1 MKLNGFIVNTVPDV
15 SNPNQILVS
24 TCDLSYFYDL
34 QDSTLYIYAYQ
45 DINMGKFG
53 WLNIHLKDTI
63 DRAIKEIKKTLPD
76 NRNCFQKLLGKE
88 NHFYNRLVVVTTL
101 DGILGPG
108 MLYEIYLDDLN
119 DPIGRTKD
127 KDTVIQKYPAFRE
140 LI

>member
-1 MKLNGFIVNTVPDV
+1 MKLNCFIVNTVPDV
-15 SNPNQILVS
+15 SNSNQILVS

-53 WLNIHLKDTI
+53 WLNIHLKGTI
-63 DRAIKEIKKTLPD
+63 NRAIEEIKKTLPD

-101 DGILGPG
+101 DGIQG
-108 MLYEIYLDDLN
+108 MPKYEIYLDNLD
-119 DPIGRTKD
+119 DPIGRTND
-127 KDTVIQKYPAFRE
+127 KNTVIQKYPAFKA

>member
-1 MKLNGFIVNTVPDV
+1 MKLNGFIVNKVPDV
-15 SNPNQILVS
+15 SNSNQIFES

-53 WLNIHLKDTI
+53 WLNIHLEGTI
-63 DRAIKEIKKTLPD
+63 NRAIEEIKKTLPD

-88 NHFYNRLVVVTTL
+88 NHFYNKLVVVTTL
-101 DGILGPG
+101 DGIPG
-108 MLYEIYLDDLN
+108 IPKYEIYLDNLDDVHSSTN
-119 DPIGRTKD
+119 NKQA
-127 KDTVIQKYPAFRE
+127 VIAKYPAFGA